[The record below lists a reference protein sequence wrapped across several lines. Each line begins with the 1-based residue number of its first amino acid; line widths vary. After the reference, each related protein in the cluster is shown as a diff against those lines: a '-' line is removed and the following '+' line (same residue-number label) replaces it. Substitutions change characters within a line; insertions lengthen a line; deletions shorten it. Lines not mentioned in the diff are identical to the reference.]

1 MNPAIHDMRYQV
13 STGNVAVVKAT
24 LTKHVRPR
32 EPAVG
37 YGIRLNVVEVVESHL
52 LQGVGLLGEL
62 TLLRY
67 WLRQGQRVT
76 VVLQVLCSDIA
87 R

>member
-1 MNPAIHDMRYQV
+1 MRYQV
-13 STGNVAVVKAT
+13 STGNAVVVKAT

-32 EPAVG
+32 KPAVG
-37 YGIRLNVVEVVESHL
+37 YGIRLNVVQVVESHL
-52 LQGVGLLGEL
+52 LRGVGLLGKL
-62 TLLRY
+62 ALLHC
-67 WLRQGQRVT
+67 WLRQGQRVA